1 MMKGDVRQVRVGT
14 VRVGMIGLDAVF
26 SQVTQLDLRDDELED
41 RLIALARK
49 SNHIPA
55 SAERE
60 YAAALLVE
68 YRRFRGEDVREAG
81 GMMEI
86 RVLGPGCYQCDELM
100 RRLRTVLA
108 EMQVPAD
115 CEHIRDL
122 GTIAEFGPMPT
133 PGLIVNGKRVLAGR
147 VPSISQLKEII
158 GKSVDTQSG

>member
-1 MMKGDVRQVRVGT
+1 MKSDVRQIRVGL

-26 SQVTQLDLRDDELED
+26 AELAQFGLRDDELEG
-41 RLIALARK
+41 RLVALARK

-60 YAAALLVE
+60 YAAALLLE

-81 GMMEI
+81 GLMEI

-122 GTIAEFGPMPT
+122 GAIAEYGPMPT
-133 PGLIVNGKRVLAGR
+133 PGLIVNSKRVLAGR

-158 GKSVDTQSG
+158 RKSMDIQTG